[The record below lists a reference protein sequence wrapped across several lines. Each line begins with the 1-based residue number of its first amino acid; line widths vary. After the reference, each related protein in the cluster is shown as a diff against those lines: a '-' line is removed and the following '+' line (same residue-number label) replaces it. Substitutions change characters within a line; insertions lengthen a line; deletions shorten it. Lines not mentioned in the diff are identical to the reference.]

1 MNDEKLRNLVVQS
14 SQSTVSVTLLILTRF
29 TFRDEKRVVT
39 FFFFL
44 FKSKLLQTLAIFKS
58 KNRYVACEDRRNKK
72 QPIVQ

>member
-39 FFFFL
+39 FFFFNL
-44 FKSKLLQTLAIFKS
+44 KVSFF
-58 KNRYVACEDRRNKK
+58 RR
-72 QPIVQ
+72 